1 MRIDQEK
8 LQQYGHLNVIAK
20 QAVEGFITGLHKSP
34 YHGFSVEFAEHKIYN
49 KGEST
54 KNIDW
59 KLFARTDKLFV
70 KNFEEE
76 TNLRCYIIIDNSSS
90 MYFPLETKDGTL
102 NKITFSCY
110 AAAAIMLML
119 KKQRDAMGLY
129 VFSDKIETSIG
140 PKSTSLHYK
149 LLISELEKLLLPV
162 SSETRKNTSASNAL
176 HEIADRIHKRSL
188 VVIFSDMFDTSV
200 EKNEELF
207 AALQHLKYNK
217 HEILLFNVADKKKE
231 IDFEFDNRP
240 YNFIDLESGEEIKV
254 HPNEVKSA
262 YTKAIHS
269 YIQELQRKCGQ
280 YKIDFIEADINQ
292 GFNQILLPY
301 LIKRIRMG

>member
-1 MRIDQEK
+1 MRIDQEQ
-8 LQQYGHLNVIAK
+8 LQQYGHLSLIAK

-76 TNLRCYIIIDNSSS
+76 TNLRCYTIIDNSSS
-90 MYFPLETKDGTL
+90 MYFPFDNGKLL
-102 NKITFSCY
+102 NKISFSCY
-110 AAAAIMLML
+110 AAAAIMHML

-129 VFSDKIETSIG
+129 IFSDKIESAIG
-140 PKSTSLHYK
+140 PKSTSLHHK
-149 LLISELEKLLLPV
+149 LLISELERLLIPI
-162 SSETRKNTSASNAL
+162 STETRKTTFASSAL

-188 VVIFSDMFDTSV
+188 VLVFSDMFDNAAET
-200 EKNEELF
+200 KDDLF

-217 HEILLFNVADKKKE
+217 HEILLFHVVDKKKE
-231 IDFEFDNRP
+231 MDFEFENRP
-240 YNFIDLESGEEIKV
+240 HNFIDVESGEEVKV
-254 HPNEVKSA
+254 HPNEVKTT
-262 YTKAIHS
+262 YTKAIQA
-269 YIQELQRKCGQ
+269 YKQELKHKCGQ
-280 YKIDFIEADINQ
+280 YGIEFIEADINQ
-292 GFNQILLPY
+292 GFNQVLLPY
-301 LIKRIRMG
+301 LIKRIKMS